1 MPAPK
6 TIEAPAPQA
15 TSVDP
20 PKMSGRGKTQIHT
33 PEVIA
38 AIAAGAAKGWTSNG
52 LEYKTKSGAQGAC
65 QTVKTAIVEAG
76 HAGST
81 KDLTARVYAPN
92 GSEDGPF
99 VFAIAAKA
107 AVR

>member
-1 MPAPK
+1 MADAAIKTPEPK
-6 TIEAPAPQA
+6 AV
-15 TSVDP
+15 SVTP
-20 PKMSGRGKTQIHT
+20 PKMKGRGKTQIHG

-38 AIAAGAAKGWTSNG
+38 AIASSAAKGWTSNG

-65 QTVKTAIVEAG
+65 QTVKEAIVEAG

-81 KDLTARVYAPN
+81 KDLTARVYSLDGEA
-92 GSEDGPF
+92 GPF